1 MPSEIPNDV
10 TVVILAAGQGTRM
23 KSRMAKVLHRAGGR
37 ALVEHAIVAAKGV
50 APAERIFVVVGHQ
63 AEAVREVAEA
73 AGVRTIEQ
81 KEQLGTGH
89 AVLCGE
95 AVLASLGGHMVV
107 TVGDCPLIRA
117 ETLQALVDRQR
128 KSEAAAVVLTA
139 DVPDSTGYGRI
150 IRDHNG
156 AVEAIVEQKAASEA
170 QRRVKEINSGIYCF
184 DSMEFWRHIREIRP
198 DNPANEYYLTDMI
211 GILNRAGLRVAATK
225 IADPGELLGINDRI
239 QLAEADRILRDRK
252 TRELMLSGVTIEK
265 PETVMID
272 QDVRIGM
279 DTIIGPFARITGNT
293 VIGENCRV
301 GACVI
306 LHDAVLEERAEVF
319 AFSMVS
325 SSKLGANAHAGPYA
339 RLRMGASMGEG
350 SHVGNFVE
358 LKNTSMGAG
367 SKSMHLA
374 YLGDSQ
380 IGSKV
385 NVGAGTITCNY
396 DGKKKHAT
404 VIGDGVFVGS
414 NSTLVAP
421 LALED
426 GAYVGAGSVITEDV
440 PEGALALGR
449 SRQVLKP
456 EWKRKET

>member
-1 MPSEIPNDV
+1 
-10 TVVILAAGQGTRM
+10 M

-37 ALVEHAIVAAKGV
+37 ALVEHAIVAALGV
-50 APAERIFVVVGHQ
+50 APPERIFVVVGHQ
-63 AEAVREVAEA
+63 ADAVREVAEA

-95 AVLASLGGHMVV
+95 SALAGLGGHMVV
-107 TVGDCPLIRA
+107 TVGDCPLIRP
-117 ETLQALVDRQR
+117 ETLRALVERQR

-156 AVEAIVEQKAASEA
+156 AVEAIVEHKAATDV
-170 QRRVKEINSGIYCF
+170 QRAVKEINSGIYCF
-184 DSMEFWRHIREIRP
+184 DATEFWRHVREIRP
-198 DNPANEYYLTDMI
+198 DNPAREYYLTDMI
-211 GILNRAGLRVAATK
+211 GILNSAGLRIAATK
-225 IADPGELLGINDRI
+225 IADPGELLGINDRV

-252 TRELMLSGVTIEK
+252 TRELMLAGVTIEK
-265 PETVMID
+265 PETVSID
-272 QDVRIGM
+272 PDVRVGM
-279 DTIIGPFARITGNT
+279 DTVIGPFARITGQT
-293 VIGENCRV
+293 VIGEDCKI
-301 GACVI
+301 GACAI
-306 LHDAVLEERAEVF
+306 LHDAVLENGAEVF

-325 SSKLGANAHAGPYA
+325 SSKLGVNAHAGPYA
-339 RLRMGASMGEG
+339 RLRMGAALGDSA
-350 SHVGNFVE
+350 HVGNFVE
-358 LKNTSMGAG
+358 LKNTAMGAG

-374 YLGDSQ
+374 YLGDSR

-396 DGKKKHAT
+396 DGKKKHPT

-426 GAYVGAGSVITEDV
+426 GAYIAAGSVITEDV
-440 PEGALALGR
+440 PGNALALGR
-449 SRQVLKP
+449 ARQVVK
-456 EWKRKET
+456 EGWKRKRTSSPGLN

>member
-1 MPSEIPNDV
+1 
-10 TVVILAAGQGTRM
+10 
-23 KSRMAKVLHRAGGR
+23 MAKVLHRAGGR
-37 ALVEHAIVAAKGV
+37 ALVEHAVVAALGV
-50 APAERIFVVVGHQ
+50 APPERIFVVVGHQ
-63 AEAVREVAEA
+63 AEAVRQVAEA

-95 AVLASLGGHMVV
+95 PVLAGLGGHMVV
-107 TVGDCPLIRA
+107 TVGDCPLIRP
-117 ETLQALVDRQR
+117 ETLRELVERQR
-128 KSEAAAVVLTA
+128 RSEAAAVVLTA

-150 IRDHNG
+150 IRDQNG
-156 AVEAIVEQKAASEA
+156 AVEAIVEHKAATDA
-170 QRRVKEINSGIYCF
+170 QRLVKEINSGIYCF
-184 DSMEFWRHIREIRP
+184 DAAEFWRHIRLIRP
-198 DNPANEYYLTDMI
+198 DNPANEYYLTDMVK
-211 GILNRAGLRVAATK
+211 ILNDAGLRVAATK
-225 IADPGELLGINDRI
+225 ISDPGELLGINDRV
-239 QLAEADRILRDRK
+239 QLADADRILRDRK

-265 PETVMID
+265 PETVSID
-272 QDVRIGM
+272 PDVRVGM
-279 DTIIGPFARITGNT
+279 DTVIGPFARITGNT
-293 VIGENCRV
+293 VIGEDCKIGT
-301 GACVI
+301 GAI
-306 LHDAVLEERAEVF
+306 LHDAVLENGAEVF

-325 SSKLGANAHAGPYA
+325 SSRIGANAHVGPYA
-339 RLRMGASMGEG
+339 RLRLGAEMGEG
-350 SHVGNFVE
+350 AHVGNFVE
-358 LKNTSMGAG
+358 LKNTRLGAG

-380 IGSKV
+380 IGQKV

-421 LALED
+421 VALED

-449 SRQVLKP
+449 ARQVVKQG
-456 EWKRKET
+456 WKRKGT

>member
-1 MPSEIPNDV
+1 MSSSDV

-37 ALVEHAIVAAKGV
+37 ALVEHAIVAAMGV
-50 APAERIFVVVGHQ
+50 APPERIFVVVGHQ

-95 AVLASLGGHMVV
+95 TALAGLGGHMVV
-107 TVGDCPLIRA
+107 TVGDCPLIRP
-117 ETLQALVDRQR
+117 ETLRALVERQR

-156 AVEAIVEQKAASEA
+156 AVEAIIEHKAATDA
-170 QRRVKEINSGIYCF
+170 QRAVKEINSGIYCF
-184 DSMEFWRHIREIRP
+184 DASEFWRHVREIRP
-198 DNPANEYYLTDMI
+198 DNPAHEYYLTDMI
-211 GILNRAGLRVAATK
+211 GILNGAGLRIAATK
-225 IADPGELLGINDRI
+225 IADPGELLGINDRV

-265 PETVMID
+265 PETVSID
-272 QDVRIGM
+272 PDVRVGM
-279 DTIIGPFARITGNT
+279 DTVIGPFARITGQT
-293 VIGENCRV
+293 VIGEDCKI
-301 GACVI
+301 GACAI
-306 LHDAVLEERAEVF
+306 LHDAVLENGAEVF

-325 SSKLGANAHAGPYA
+325 SSKLGVNAHAGPYA
-339 RLRMGASMGEG
+339 RLRMGAELGDSA
-350 SHVGNFVE
+350 HVGNFVE
-358 LKNTSMGAG
+358 LKNAHLGAG

-374 YLGDSQ
+374 YLGDSR

-396 DGKKKHAT
+396 DGKKKHPT
-404 VIGDGVFVGS
+404 VIGDGVFVGR

-426 GAYVGAGSVITEDV
+426 GAYIAAGSVITENV
-440 PEGALALGR
+440 PGNALALGR
-449 SRQVLKP
+449 ARQVVK
-456 EWKRKET
+456 EGWKRKGE